1 MLIIFDLDDTLIDT
15 SGCITPVKLEHALS
29 KMVSVGLHVGSYEQ
43 SLETLK
49 RLDTATLSAAETL
62 EEFIELIDADKK
74 FLDIGI
80 QEVYGEIP
88 SDISI
93 FPLDQVCEILQELS
107 EFHQLAMVSKGK
119 SEQQLYKLKS
129 AGIDS
134 AIFSKIILSEEDDKK
149 PYYQMILEELG
160 FAPKQT
166 LVCGDRVKRDLM
178 PAKELGCFTVQ
189 MQWGR
194 GLAEVAKPK
203 EVDFVIK
210 KMGQIK
216 EVIERL

>member
-1 MLIIFDLDDTLIDT
+1 MLIIFDLDDTLVDT

-29 KMVSVGLHVGSYEQ
+29 KMVDAGLTVGRYEEA
-43 SLETLK
+43 LETLK
-49 RLDTATLSAAETL
+49 RLDRATSSAAETL

-74 FLDIGI
+74 YLTIGV

-88 SDISI
+88 SDLPI
-93 FPLDQVCEILQELS
+93 FPLDQVCEILNELS
-107 EFHQLAMVSKGK
+107 EFHELALVSKGK
-119 SEQQLYKLKS
+119 PEQQLFKLKS

-134 AIFSKIILSEEDDKK
+134 TIFSKIKLSEEDDKK
-149 PYYQMILEELG
+149 PHYRIILEELG
-160 FAPKQT
+160 FAPRQT
-166 LVCGDRVKRDLM
+166 LVCGDRVTRDLA

-194 GLAEVAKPK
+194 GLAEAAKSK

-210 KMGQIK
+210 KMSQIK
-216 EVIERL
+216 EVIKQL